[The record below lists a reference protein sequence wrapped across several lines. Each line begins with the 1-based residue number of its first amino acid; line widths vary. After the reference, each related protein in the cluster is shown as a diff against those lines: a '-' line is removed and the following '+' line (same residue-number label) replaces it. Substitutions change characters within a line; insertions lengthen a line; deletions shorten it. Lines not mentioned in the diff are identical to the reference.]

1 MKNTLL
7 FKKATSMLFWSFAL
21 LFLLVTGKVSGQVT
35 VFNYQNTTATIPA
48 GWTLTNN
55 VTTNAVDRTSYLLLD
70 AGNPGDQI
78 VTPNSVSYT
87 HLRAHE
93 TEL

>member
-1 MKNTLL
+1 MKNILL
-7 FKKATSMLFWSFAL
+7 FRKPKGLLFLSFAL
-21 LFLLVTGKVSGQVT
+21 FFLLVSVKGYGQVT

-55 VTTNAVDRTSYLLLD
+55 VTTNAIDRTTYLLLD

-78 VTPNSVSYT
+78 VTPNDNLTGYT
-87 HLRAHE
+87 GVA
-93 TEL
+93 